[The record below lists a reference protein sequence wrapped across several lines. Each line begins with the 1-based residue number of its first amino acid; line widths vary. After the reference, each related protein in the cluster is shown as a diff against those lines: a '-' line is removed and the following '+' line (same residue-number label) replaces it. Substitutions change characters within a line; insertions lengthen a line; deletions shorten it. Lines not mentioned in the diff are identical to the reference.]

1 MGFFEIRECSPG
13 KSSVK
18 EMREFQ
24 HIVINGKKYL
34 TGQLKFNDIKIS
46 SNDDFSFMDLI
57 KNEMINLSL
66 KLKKRMM
73 FNIQ

>member
-1 MGFFEIRECSPG
+1 
-13 KSSVK
+13 
-18 EMREFQ
+18 MREFQ
-24 HIVINGKKYL
+24 HIMINGKKYL
-34 TGQLKFNDIKIS
+34 TGQSKFNDIKIS
-46 SNDDFSFMDLI
+46 SNDDFFLFMDLI